1 MASISCAVPGLLPV
15 HHTAVRVGSGYAAY
29 FRVTFSR
36 PFIRLERERERKD
49 VGERERE
56 RKEGCWLEREREEGC
71 W

>member
-15 HHTAVRVGSGYAAY
+15 HHTAVRAGSGYAAY

-36 PFIRLERERERKD
+36 PFIHLERERERKD